1 MCRSGLPSRLN
12 LHMQIS
18 VRAILLAFLAAALS
32 AATIPGHYVVELSTP
47 SVSEQTFGRA
57 PAGKAS
63 GSRAWLATTA
73 TESHRRRLRG
83 EQQQMR
89 TQLGQRHARVLGSV
103 DTVANAIF
111 VQLTGDD
118 ALTQLRAL
126 PGVRRV
132 VPMREFHRVM
142 DRVVLVHKV
151 ADAWAQI
158 GGDRAGQGIK
168 VAVIDT
174 GVEVS
179 HPAFQ
184 DSAMQAPEGFPRST
198 SEADAVNTSGKI
210 IVARSYV
217 SMLPRRDPDL
227 SSRDRVGHG
236 TALAAVIAGVRTAGP
251 LATISGVAPKAW
263 IGSYKVFGT
272 PGFNDTASDAA
283 ILKAID
289 DAVNDGM
296 DVINLSL
303 GSDLAPRLDEDLEVQ
318 AIERASRAGVVVVVS
333 AGNNGPGLNTLASP
347 GTAPSAITVGAVT
360 NDRIFAA
367 SAQVAGLGSFLAVA
381 GSGPMPAAPLT
392 AALVDAATLD
402 NPGLACTALPTG
414 SLNGAVALILR
425 GTCAFETKLTN
436 AQRAG
441 AVAALVYATEQ
452 APDPIPMNVGAATL
466 PAEMI
471 SHQDGVAIKDKLT
484 QGAGVA
490 TMNFTAGA
498 VAITAN
504 RRSSF
509 SAAGPNVD
517 IAIKP
522 DLVAVGSDVY
532 TATQTVDSNGDMYSA
547 NGFVL
552 VDGTSFSAPIVAGA
566 VALLK
571 SARPGLTVDQ
581 YRSLIVNNTMDTLA
595 GGSSEKLAGL
605 QMAGSGS
612 LNMLASLNAT
622 VAAYPASLSFGSGDG
637 DVRMLRS
644 FTLTNL
650 SAAADTFFLGTDARA
665 GSAGPAADS
674 VLVAAGASVD
684 VPVTWT
690 ANGLVAGTH
699 EGFLLIRSS
708 TTGLTTR
715 VPYWYSVA
723 SPSPASI
730 TVLSSSL
737 SGRRNAVVRDAVLFR
752 VLDSSGVNLTGADPT
767 VTVVAGDGVARPVA
781 NYDSEIP
788 GLFGLTVQLG
798 PVPAIN
804 TFRIQ
809 AGEVSITVNVTGQ

>member
-1 MCRSGLPSRLN
+1 MEA
-12 LHMQIS
+12 S
-18 VRAILLAFLAAALS
+18 VRAILLALLAAALS
-32 AATIPGHYVVELSTP
+32 AAIIPGHYVVELSTP
-47 SVSEQTFGRA
+47 SISEQTFGRA
-57 PAGKAS
+57 PAGGKAS
-63 GSRAWLATTA
+63 GNRAWLASAA
-73 TESHRRRLRG
+73 TDSNRRRLRG
-83 EQQQMR
+83 EQQLMR
-89 TQLGQRHARVLGSV
+89 AQLEQRHARVLGAV
-103 DTVANAIF
+103 ETVANAVF
-111 VQLTGDD
+111 VELTGED
-118 ALTQLRAL
+118 ALTELRAL
-126 PGVRRV
+126 PGVKRV

-142 DRVVLVHKV
+142 DRVVQVHKV

-184 DSAMQAPEGFPRST
+184 DSAMQAPAGFPRST
-198 SEADAVNTSGKI
+198 AAADEVNTSGKI

-227 SSRDRVGHG
+227 SARDRVGHG
-236 TALAAVIAGVRTAGP
+236 TALASVIAGVRTAGP
-251 LATISGVAPKAW
+251 LATITGVAPKAW
-263 IGSYKVFGT
+263 IGNYKVFGT

-303 GSDLAPRLDEDLEVQ
+303 GSDLAPRLDEDVEVQ

-347 GTAPSAITVGAVT
+347 GTAPSAITVGAVS
-360 NDRIFAA
+360 NDRTFAA
-367 SAQVAGLGSFLAVA
+367 SAQVPGLGSFLAIA
-381 GSGPMPAAPLT
+381 GSGPIPAAPLT
-392 AALVDAATLD
+392 AALVDAAALEAE
-402 NPGLACTALPTG
+402 GLACSALPAG
-414 SLNGAVALILR
+414 SLNGTVALILR
-425 GTCAFETKLTN
+425 GSCTFETKLTN

-452 APDPIPMNVGAATL
+452 APAPIPMNVGTATL

-471 SHQDGVAIKDKLT
+471 SYADGVAVKSRLAA
-484 QGAGVA
+484 QGSGVA
-490 TMNFTAGA
+490 TLNFTPGA
-498 VAITAN
+498 VEITAN

-532 TATQTVDSNGDMYSA
+532 TATQTLDSNGDMYSA

-552 VDGTSFSAPIVAGA
+552 VDGTSFSSPIVAGA
-566 VALLK
+566 VALLR

-581 YRSLIVNNTMDTLA
+581 YRSLVINNTMDA
-595 GGSSEKLAGL
+595 MGAGSSGQLAGL
-605 QMAGSGS
+605 QIAGSGS
-612 LNMLASLNAT
+612 LNALAALNAT
-622 VAAYPASLSFGSGDG
+622 VTAYPASLSFGSGNG
-637 DVRMLRS
+637 DARMRRTL
-644 FTLTNL
+644 TLTNL
-650 SAAADTFFLGTDARA
+650 AATEDTFFIETGVRA
-665 GSAGPAADS
+665 GSVGPSADS
-674 VLVAAGASVD
+674 VLVAAGASVE
-684 VPVTWT
+684 VPVTWN
-690 ANGLVAGTH
+690 AGGLSAGAY
-699 EGFLLIRSS
+699 EGFLLVRSS
-708 TTGLTTR
+708 TSGLTSR

-723 SPSPASI
+723 SPDPASI
-730 TVLSSSL
+730 TVLTASL

-752 VLDSSGVNLTGADPT
+752 VLDASGVNLTNAAPI
-767 VTVVAGDGVARPVA
+767 VTVVAGDGVARPVVS
-781 NYDSEIP
+781 YDSEIP
-788 GLFGLTVQLG
+788 GLLGLTVQLG
-798 PVPAIN
+798 PVPAVN

-809 AGEVSITVNVTGQ
+809 AGEVSVTINVTGQ

>member
-1 MCRSGLPSRLN
+1 
-12 LHMQIS
+12 
-18 VRAILLAFLAAALS
+18 
-32 AATIPGHYVVELSTP
+32 
-47 SVSEQTFGRA
+47 
-57 PAGKAS
+57 
-63 GSRAWLATTA
+63 
-73 TESHRRRLRG
+73 
-83 EQQQMR
+83 
-89 TQLGQRHARVLGSV
+89 
-103 DTVANAIF
+103 
-111 VQLTGDD
+111 
-118 ALTQLRAL
+118 
-126 PGVRRV
+126 
-132 VPMREFHRVM
+132 M
-142 DRVVLVHKV
+142 DRAVLVHKV

-174 GVEVS
+174 GVEVA

-184 DSAMQAPEGFPRST
+184 DREMQAPASFPRAT
-198 SEADAVNTSGKI
+198 SAADEVNTSGKI

-227 SSRDRVGHG
+227 SARDRVGHG
-236 TALAAVIAGVRTAGP
+236 TALAAVIAGARTAGP
-251 LATISGVAPKAW
+251 LATITGVAPKAW
-263 IGSYKVFGT
+263 IGNYKVFGT
-272 PGFNDTASDAA
+272 PGFNDAASDAA

-303 GSDLAPRLDEDLEVQ
+303 GSDLAPRLEEDLEVQ
-318 AIERASRAGVVVVVS
+318 AIERATRAGVVVVVS

-360 NDRIFAA
+360 NDRTFAA
-367 SAQVAGLGSFLAVA
+367 STEIPGLGSFLAIA
-381 GSGPMPAAPLT
+381 GSGPAPAAPLT
-392 AALVDAATLD
+392 AGLIDVASLD
-402 NPGLACTALPTG
+402 SQGLACNALPSG
-414 SLNGAVALILR
+414 SLNGMVVLILR
-425 GTCAFETKLTN
+425 GVCAFETKLTN

-466 PAEMI
+466 PAEMVRYG
-471 SHQDGVAIKDKLT
+471 DGAAIKSKLA
-484 QGAGVA
+484 QDSGVVA
-490 TMNFTAGA
+490 SLHFTRGA
-498 VAITAN
+498 VAVTAN

-517 IAIKP
+517 ITIKP

-547 NGFVL
+547 DGFVL

-581 YRSLIVNNTMDTLA
+581 YRSLIINNTMDALA
-595 GGSSEKLAGL
+595 GGSSGKLAGL
-605 QMAGSGS
+605 QVAGSGS

-622 VAAYPASLSFGSGDG
+622 VAAYPASLSFGSGAG
-637 DVRMLRS
+637 DALMRRS

-650 SAAADTFFLGTDARA
+650 GAAEDTFFLESEVRE
-665 GSAGPAADS
+665 GSAGPSADS
-674 VLVAAGASVD
+674 VLAAAGASVE
-684 VPVTWT
+684 VPVTWR
-690 ANGLVAGTH
+690 ADGLTAGTH
-699 EGFLLIRSS
+699 EGFLLIRSA
-708 TTGLTTR
+708 TTELTAR
-715 VPYWYSVA
+715 LPYWYSVA
-723 SPSPASI
+723 SAKPTSI
-730 TVLSSSL
+730 SVVSASL

-752 VLDSSGVNLTGADPT
+752 VLDSSGVNLTGADPS
-767 VTVVAGDGVARPVA
+767 VTVVAGDGMARPVV

-798 PVPAIN
+798 PVPAVN

-809 AGEVSITVNVTGQ
+809 AGEVSVTVSVTGQ